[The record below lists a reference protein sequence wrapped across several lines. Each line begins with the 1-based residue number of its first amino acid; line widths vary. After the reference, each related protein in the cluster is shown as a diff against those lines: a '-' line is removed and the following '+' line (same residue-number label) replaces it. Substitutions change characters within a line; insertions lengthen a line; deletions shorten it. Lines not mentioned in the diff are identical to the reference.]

1 MTTVTAAGRGA
12 ATASIEARRSWLVA
26 WSALGGLSISFG
38 APLIT
43 IVALKP
49 VGGIKWL
56 CLAKRAY
63 LPTTPGHTPR
73 ERRLDAVTTMKAE
86 EVTVML
92 DLSLQAVGSR

>member
-38 APLIT
+38 ALLIT

-49 VGGIKWL
+49 VGGLNGFVWQKEHI
-56 CLAKRAY
+56 CLQRRAT
-63 LPTTPGHTPR
+63 LR
-73 ERRLDAVTTMKAE
+73 ESDAW
-86 EVTVML
+86 ML
-92 DLSLQAVGSR
+92 